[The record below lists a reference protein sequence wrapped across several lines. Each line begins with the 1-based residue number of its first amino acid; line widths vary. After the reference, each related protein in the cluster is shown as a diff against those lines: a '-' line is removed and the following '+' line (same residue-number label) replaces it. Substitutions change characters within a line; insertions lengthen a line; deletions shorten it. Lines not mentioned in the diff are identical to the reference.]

1 MCVGHSGEQIGA
13 DGLIQIQVDLLVFC
27 KVYSEDAISIDR
39 QIQFESRNVL
49 REVAYLVAREWIGRI
64 SIQSWTCQSGELGT
78 GH

>member
-1 MCVGHSGEQIGA
+1 MSVFQSREQIGA
-13 DGLIQIQVDLLVFC
+13 SGLIQIQIDLLVFC

-49 REVAYLVAREWIGRI
+49 REVANLVARVWIGRI
-64 SIQSWTCQSGELGT
+64 SSQSRAAQSGELGT